1 MQLKLKIRTK
11 KEHPIS
17 AIEKISK
24 TYTNTPIIK
33 IEGPSPIKD
42 ENDINRPKLKL
53 SSIDELKESIPN
65 INQIYNI
72 KTPFGKSEIA
82 HNLQHTTDFNFQI
95 QIIDNKTVSVQE
107 YIQFISHEK
116 KKISRHIPLK
126 LQNGL
131 EPLYIELNTFEK
143 NGKKINYDIQKNSD
157 EFIVTSTKE
166 YPAGLHTIHLNY
178 IVHNA
183 IQKQNNVTQL
193 FISTT
198 GKRWPYPINRY
209 KAIVLYPHIPVS
221 YQKNLLVGTNNLNI
235 SNGIEIITD
244 IKGNSIYTSKQILPA
259 FGDVRIFETF
269 DGKNLPQNFRELFF
283 QKYKKLIFSIFSCLA
298 IFLYLVTSSFYLKK
312 IEKRHEN
319 VLKRVNSLSFTTL
332 LLLQKKK
339 IKRNIILNLIQIRKT
354 TKKSSLILLIL
365 SYLIKTKLTQSVTK
379 RLLKICTVFFVLFKH
394 LLVIS
399 IILLITILPFIQK
412 GTGSDLVFLVPT
424 IFTIISVKL
433 FYQKVLIPHICFGL
447 KNSTILAFYLRY
459 LQTAYLL
466 NIEDKLKDIIISQN
480 PQIKLPSF

>member
-1 MQLKLKIRTK
+1 M
-11 KEHPIS
+11 
-17 AIEKISK
+17 
-24 TYTNTPIIK
+24 
-33 IEGPSPIKD
+33 
-42 ENDINRPKLKL
+42 
-53 SSIDELKESIPN
+53 
-65 INQIYNI
+65 
-72 KTPFGKSEIA
+72 
-82 HNLQHTTDFNFQI
+82 
-95 QIIDNKTVSVQE
+95 
-107 YIQFISHEK
+107 
-116 KKISRHIPLK
+116 
-126 LQNGL
+126 
-131 EPLYIELNTFEK
+131 
-143 NGKKINYDIQKNSD
+143 
-157 EFIVTSTKE
+157 
-166 YPAGLHTIHLNY
+166 
-178 IVHNA
+178 
-183 IQKQNNVTQL
+183 
-193 FISTT
+193 
-198 GKRWPYPINRY
+198 
-209 KAIVLYPHIPVS
+209 
-221 YQKNLLVGTNNLNI
+221 NI

-319 VLKRVNSLSFTTL
+319 VLKRVNTLSFTTL

-433 FYQKVLIPHICFGL
+433 FYQKVLIPELKNDLELFKEKLLSPHICFGL